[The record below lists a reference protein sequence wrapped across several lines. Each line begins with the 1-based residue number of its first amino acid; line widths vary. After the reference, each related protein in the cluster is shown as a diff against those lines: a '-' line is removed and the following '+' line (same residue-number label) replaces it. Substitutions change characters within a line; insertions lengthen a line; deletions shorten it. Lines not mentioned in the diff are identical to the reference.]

1 MVLEAHK
8 KREGMTVKENVH
20 IRVSVHGSALECP
33 GKQLSLFQLLQLN
46 VESHLRGNVPEN
58 FMMLLTQTRQHRTC
72 DSGEAR
78 RLLNQLCCC
87 TNGLDTCGF
96 ISLFSCRDTS

>member
-1 MVLEAHK
+1 VVLEARK

-46 VESHLRGNVPEN
+46 VE
-58 FMMLLTQTRQHRTC
+58 
-72 DSGEAR
+72 
-78 RLLNQLCCC
+78 
-87 TNGLDTCGF
+87 
-96 ISLFSCRDTS
+96 

>member
-33 GKQLSLFQLLQLN
+33 GKQLSLFQFLQLN
-46 VESHLRGNVPEN
+46 VE
-58 FMMLLTQTRQHRTC
+58 
-72 DSGEAR
+72 
-78 RLLNQLCCC
+78 
-87 TNGLDTCGF
+87 
-96 ISLFSCRDTS
+96 